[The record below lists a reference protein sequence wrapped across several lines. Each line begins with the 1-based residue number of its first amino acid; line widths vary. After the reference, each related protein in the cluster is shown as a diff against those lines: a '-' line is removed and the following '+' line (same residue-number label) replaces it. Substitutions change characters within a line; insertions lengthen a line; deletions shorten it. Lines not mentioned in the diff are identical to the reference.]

1 MVEVTNNVKHSS
13 LFWYGIIKGY
23 KVLQS
28 KNVRLPGQFWLF
40 QQFFLHFS
48 SIHLFYQNLEFL
60 STTQTFQNTWESFK
74 SRAPIHMTQ
83 SQFWL
88 SQQLFTF
95 STSLFGSFYRPKLK
109 GFLSKTQTFRRSR
122 ESFKSRFFPS
132 SRMKK
137 WSSSSSSSTTNG
149 APLQT
154 PHSDWAE
161 SIKTFFNV

>member
-1 MVEVTNNVKHSS
+1 MKLSRAIKFCSTRTYVYLVNFDYSNN
-13 LFWYGIIKGY
+13 
-23 KVLQS
+23 
-28 KNVRLPGQFWLF
+28 
-40 QQFFLHFS
+40 FLHFSNPS
-48 SIHLFYQNLEFL
+48 SIHLFYQNLDFL

-74 SRAPIHMTQ
+74 SRAPIHMTP

-88 SQQLFTF
+88 FQQLFTF
-95 STSLFGSFYRPKLK
+95 STSFFGSFYRPKLK
-109 GFLSKTQTFRRSR
+109 GFLSKTQTFRKSR

-137 WSSSSSSSTTNG
+137 KWSSSSSSSSTTNG

-161 SIKTFFNV
+161 SIKTFF